1 MQKTHNFYVR
11 CTYALKFWSKF
22 HYYAFSEKIRC
33 FLCIRLYFHP
43 GIYFVSEIIHTTF
56 YGAGEKMFN
65 PSSNDSYTHELS
77 LVSGISDE
85 DAAEL
90 LTAAHCITTDNLSDT
105 VQLTEVYE
113 EKKEDPSPM
122 NQPTAVSSDKL
133 WTKNYV
139 FDIGVNFLVY
149 CVHFLLMLW
158 STAYAIHEWNA
169 SISMAGLA
177 SGLFIVGALFARIPA
192 GRFID
197 FVGRRRMFLMGT
209 GMYFLMVLLYE
220 AAPTLELF
228 MVVRFIHGLA
238 FGTTS
243 TAASTVVAALVPLKR
258 MGTGIGYFTLGVTMA
273 SAVGPF
279 LAMNITQANNFSL
292 GIEIC
297 TAATLVIFLL
307 AFGIKTPERV
317 ILEEEKKDMAKIS
330 FDRFFSIKALAISCI
345 ALIGGVCYSTVL
357 SFLGAYTNA
366 IGVTGIGA
374 TCFFLCF
381 AFTSFI
387 SRPLTGFLLDKYGGN
402 IVIYPSLICM
412 AIAMA
417 VISTA
422 TSDIPLLIGALFL
435 GFGYGTITASCHAL
449 AVHCAPMHQVG
460 VATSTYF
467 VLLDLG
473 IGVGPYTLGSFVPT
487 LGFGFVYTAA
497 GVLSVAGM
505 GLYFYLIGRHHR
517 FTRHQMDRVSEAK
530 EIVEQRRQHFNKQ
543 RLALQNR

>member
-1 MQKTHNFYVR
+1 MYQRTS
-11 CTYALKFWSKF
+11 T
-22 HYYAFSEKIRC
+22 SELDR
-33 FLCIRLYFHP
+33 
-43 GIYFVSEIIHTTF
+43 
-56 YGAGEKMFN
+56 
-65 PSSNDSYTHELS
+65 ELS
-77 LVSGISDE
+77 IEAGITSD
-85 DAAEL
+85 DAAEIL
-90 LTAAHCITTDNLSDT
+90 QASHCLTPIHYRFFTR
-105 VQLTEVYE
+105 
-113 EKKEDPSPM
+113 KEIHSTMSTATAPATSP
-122 NQPTAVSSDKL
+122 TKL
-133 WTKNYV
+133 WTRNYI

-158 STAYAIHEWNA
+158 STAYAIHTWNA
-169 SISMAGLA
+169 SIGMAGLA

-197 FVGRRRMFLMGT
+197 FVGRRKMFLGGT
-209 GMYFLMVLLYE
+209 AFFFLLVLLYE
-220 AAPTLELF
+220 MAPTLELF
-228 MVVRFIHGLA
+228 MVVRFLHGVS

-243 TAASTVVAALVPLKR
+243 TASSTVVAALVPLKR

-279 LAMNITQANNFSL
+279 LAMNITQAGNFSL

-297 TAATLVIFLL
+297 TAATFVIFLL

-317 ILEEEKKDMAKIS
+317 ILDEEKRDLKHLS
-330 FDRFFSIKALAISCI
+330 FDRFFSIKALAISTI
-345 ALIGGVCYSTVL
+345 ALMGGVCYSTVL
-357 SFLGAYTNA
+357 SFLGAYTNS

-402 IVIYPSLICM
+402 VVIYPSLACM
-412 AIAMA
+412 AIAMGIIA
-417 VISTA
+417 TA

-467 VLLDLG
+467 VLLDFG

-487 LGFGFVYTAA
+487 FGFSFVYFAA
-497 GVLSVAGM
+497 GALSIAGM
-505 GLYFYLIGRHHR
+505 ALYFYLIGRHHR

-530 EIVEQRRQHFNKQ
+530 EIVEKRRQHFYQQ
-543 RLALQNR
+543 RLLAMHNH

>member
-1 MQKTHNFYVR
+1 
-11 CTYALKFWSKF
+11 
-22 HYYAFSEKIRC
+22 
-33 FLCIRLYFHP
+33 
-43 GIYFVSEIIHTTF
+43 
-56 YGAGEKMFN
+56 MFK
-65 PSSNDSYTHELS
+65 PSSNDSYQHELS
-77 LVSGISDE
+77 LVSGITDE

-90 LTAAHCITTDNLSDT
+90 LVAAHCITPNNVSDT
-105 VQLTEVYE
+105 TVKFTEINE
-113 EKKEDPSPM
+113 TKKEDNNSM
-122 NQPTAVSSDKL
+122 SQPTAASPDKL
-133 WTKNYV
+133 WTKNYI

-158 STAYAIHEWNA
+158 STAYSIHEWNA

-197 FVGRRRMFLMGT
+197 FVGRRRMFLAGT
-209 GMYFLMVLLYE
+209 GMFFLMVLLYE

-228 MVVRFIHGLA
+228 MVVRFVHGLA

-297 TAATLVIFLL
+297 TVATLVIFLL

-317 ILEEEKKDMAKIS
+317 ILEEEKKDMTKIS
-330 FDRFFSIKALAISCI
+330 FDRFFSIKALAISTI

-487 LGFGFVYTAA
+487 LGFGFVYIAA
-497 GVLSVAGM
+497 GVLSVFGM
-505 GLYFYLIGRHHR
+505 ALYFYLIGRHHR

-530 EIVEQRRQHFNKQ
+530 ELVEKRRQHFNKQ
-543 RLALQNR
+543 RLAMQNR